1 MTESNNTEPI
11 YTFDHTVNVR
21 LFDCSIPKSF
31 HDYIWDMAS
40 RHIAKMDS
48 GSDVDIRSVLDIGT
62 YDYLGKEGFIAAEK
76 CLEHWAMLDY
86 LPISSQDTTVD
97 GNILFSVN

>member
-31 HDYIWDMAS
+31 HDFIWDMAS
-40 RHIAKMDS
+40 RHIAKLNS
-48 GSDVDIRSVLDIGT
+48 GSDADVGSLLDIGT
-62 YDYLGKEGFIAAEK
+62 YDYLGKEGLIAAEK
-76 CLEHWAMLDY
+76 CLEHWAMLEY
-86 LPISSQDTTVD
+86 LPITLLDKTED
-97 GNILFSVN
+97 GTIMFEVN